1 MILIRTK
8 KVHKPH
14 NYFPDYHGILVDY
27 LIVIW
32 KKKKK
37 SYVLHIHDTTTD
49 LQQNYILTNAN

>member
-37 SYVLHIHDTTTD
+37 VMYYISTIP
-49 LQQNYILTNAN
+49 QQIYNKIIF